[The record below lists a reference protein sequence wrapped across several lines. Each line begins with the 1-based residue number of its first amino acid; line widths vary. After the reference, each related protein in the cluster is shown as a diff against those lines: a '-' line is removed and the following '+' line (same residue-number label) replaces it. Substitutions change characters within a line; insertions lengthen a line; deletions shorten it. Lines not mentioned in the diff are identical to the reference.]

1 MGKDGLRDVNNKISF
16 LSWISEGIS
25 NGIAVSSIQG
35 AGNHQFLPKT
45 RKGACPSKKKS
56 ESIKRNSPRLAK
68 NPNTDC
74 GPNHCRY
81 RK

>member
-1 MGKDGLRDVNNKISF
+1 MGKDGLRDVYNKISF

-45 RKGACPSKKKS
+45 RQGAYK
-56 ESIKRNSPRLAK
+56 I
-68 NPNTDC
+68 
-74 GPNHCRY
+74 GY
-81 RK
+81 